1 MNRPY
6 KLLRTAA
13 LLGLG
18 LGVGGVTAGQA
29 QAQTT
34 AANKSP
40 APLACLIEPSRIVN
54 VGSPVVGVLDT
65 VAVERGD
72 TVKVGQLLASLKR
85 DVERANA
92 GAARSRSEAQ
102 AELRAAQSAADLAQA
117 KFDRAQEL
125 RQQNFISDIALE
137 QARSEADVA
146 KRRVDA
152 AREQQLASTQDAHT
166 ALSQLKLR
174 ELSATVD
181 GVVMDRYLNPG
192 ERVDDRPILRI
203 AQLNPLRVELIL
215 PLAALGSLSEG
226 DKVAVWPEYPGASK
240 TVATV
245 ERVDRIVD
253 AASRTYRAR
262 LALPNPGN
270 RIVAGVRCKA
280 DLASAS
286 AAPAAAPT
294 PAPTPAP
301 AVVPAAVR
309 AAVPAAVPT
318 VALAPNKPAPLGA
331 TPLALNRSN

>member
-1 MNRPY
+1 MSRSLQS
-6 KLLRTAA
+6 LLTAA
-13 LLGLG
+13 LLGVGAG
-18 LGVGGVTAGQA
+18 LAAVAISTPAF
-29 QAQTT
+29 AQT
-34 AANKSP
+34 AASGALATGKSA

-117 KFDRAQEL
+117 KLDRALEL

-152 AREQQLASTQDAHT
+152 AREQQLASSQDANT
-166 ALSQLKLR
+166 AMSQLKLR
-174 ELSATVD
+174 ELTATVD

-192 ERVDDRPILRI
+192 ERVDERPILRI

-215 PLAALGSLSEG
+215 PLAALGSLNEG
-226 DKVAVWPEYPGASK
+226 DKVSVWPEYPGASK

-280 DLASAS
+280 DLAGAS
-286 AAPAAAPT
+286 VAPAA
-294 PAPTPAP
+294 PAPTPA
-301 AVVPAAVR
+301 AA
-309 AAVPAAVPT
+309 AA
-318 VALAPNKPAPLGA
+318 ALVPNKPAGA
-331 TPLALNRSN
+331 TPVALNRNN